1 MNKLLFLFMLPALG
15 FSQEDIERY
24 KIYPTENIYTS
35 LKLDTATGR
44 IWQLQIGLGDDVD
57 RVASVLSD
65 EWLVDNKDE
74 WIEIFKSRRETWLK
88 DNPNATQEEIENNA
102 PPTVEDA
109 LKGTNL
115 MLPQNGRFKLYPTDN
130 MYNFILQDVIDGYS
144 YQVQR
149 NNDEDKRFID
159 MFFEPSL

>member
-1 MNKLLFLFMLPALG
+1 MLPALV

-65 EWLVDNKDE
+65 QWLVDNKDE
-74 WIEIFKSRRETWLK
+74 WIEIFKSDRETWLK
-88 DNPNATQEEIENNA
+88 ENPNATQEEIESNA
-102 PPTVEDA
+102 PPKVEDA
-109 LKGTNL
+109 LKSIKL
-115 MLPQNGRFKLYPTDN
+115 ILPQNGRFKLYPTDN
-130 MYNFILQDVIDGYS
+130 MYNFILQDVIDGTS
-144 YQVQR
+144 FQVQW

-159 MFFEPSL
+159 MFFPPSL

>member
-1 MNKLLFLFMLPALG
+1 MKKLLFLFMLPALV

-44 IWQLQIGLGDDVD
+44 IWQLQIGLGDDVY

-88 DNPNATQEEIENNA
+88 DNPNATEEEIESNA

-144 YQVQR
+144 YQVQW